1 MPPTHNP
8 KDNNFSDLFT
18 KYSNITWTNGFV
30 NGIFIGFISGITL
43 TVIMSKR

>member
-8 KDNNFSDLFT
+8 KDTNL
-18 KYSNITWTNGFV
+18 SNISWTNGFV